1 MSDEDIKAIQFIVYL
16 VLQVWFI
23 CNTLLM
29 VFIIKYRNLVNLY
42 FLLGA
47 VFGHIAGFMITYL
60 LISIIKQYIDLERLI
75 FIWITPLALIP
86 SLIAILILSYRNR
99 YNVGNKAKSIKFGF
113 LLFFIILSIVYG
125 FWMLR
130 EL

>member
-1 MSDEDIKAIQFIVYL
+1 MNDESIKILFFIVYL

-23 CNTLLM
+23 CNLLLM

-47 VFGHIAGFMITYL
+47 VFGHIVGFMIAYL
-60 LISIIKQYIDLERLI
+60 LYSILTKSINLERLM
-75 FIWITPLALIP
+75 FIWIIPLALIP
-86 SLIAILILSYRNR
+86 SLIAILILSYMNR
-99 YNVGNKAKSIKFGF
+99 HTTISKAKSIKFGF
-113 LLFFIILSIVYG
+113 LLFFIILSIIYG

-130 EL
+130 ES

>member
-47 VFGHIAGFMITYL
+47 VFGHIAGFMIAYL